1 MNYRI
6 LEKLCQEMSE
16 QHEVVFISYRSS
28 LAFERSSFKAF
39 DGTEKRRFIFL
50 KEKQNSL
57 SLQFDCQEFL
67 YGLAYSADIFSH
79 LNKVNL
85 SIQGPDLTIMDVTE
99 RLQALQAKL
108 PCGKGD

>member
-1 MNYRI
+1 M
-6 LEKLCQEMSE
+6 KLFLY
-16 QHEVVFISYRSS
+16 HTEVCWLLKGQVLQR
-28 LAFERSSFKAF
+28 LMELRKEVSF
-39 DGTEKRRFIFL
+39 FL
-50 KEKQNSL
+50 KEKQNPL